1 MKRWLKPADPVLML
15 AAAAF
20 AGFSWLALLSAT
32 SGGWSP
38 SGMAVRQ
45 AGYIL
50 LGLVVM
56 HLVSCL
62 DYRRVRYAAWP
73 IYVLVLLLLVAV
85 MLPGVGQAAKGAQRW
100 ISLGPLGT
108 LQPSEPA
115 KLAVVLLLAH
125 YLASRL
131 KHHRTF
137 RVKWLAGCLAIAGVP
152 FLLVAAQPDLGTGIV
167 IMALAFVMLFQAGAS
182 PIHLGGIVFAGLGIL
197 PLVLK
202 EYQRHRLLVFLNP
215 SIDPQG
221 TGYNIMQ
228 SQTAI
233 GSGGIWGT
241 GLFYGPMSQ
250 RGFVPENHTDFLLT
264 VVGEEAGLV
273 GTLALLALF
282 LLLCFAL
289 VRITVKAIDLLGVL
303 LGVGVTSLMGLQALI
318 NIGMVVGALPVVG
331 LPLPLASFGGSAMVT
346 NFAALG
352 LAASISRV
360 SREPDFA
367 REVCELD

>member
-1 MKRWLKPADPVLML
+1 MRRWLKLADPVLML
-15 AAAAF
+15 AALSF
-20 AGFSWLALLSAT
+20 AGLAWLALLSAT

-38 SGMAVRQ
+38 SGIAVRQ
-45 AGYIL
+45 GVYIL
-50 LGLVVM
+50 LGLGVM

-62 DYRRVRYAAWP
+62 DYRKVRYASWP
-73 IYVLVLLLLVAV
+73 FYVLSLLLLVAV
-85 MLPGVGQAAKGAQRW
+85 MIPGIGQAAKGAQRW
-100 ISLGPLGT
+100 ISLGPMGT
-108 LQPSEPA
+108 LQPSEPT

-125 YLASRL
+125 FLATRI
-131 KHHRTF
+131 KQHRNF
-137 RVKWLAGCLAIAGVP
+137 QDRWLFHGLLIAGVP

-167 IMALAFVMLFQAGAS
+167 VVALAFVMLFQAGAN
-182 PIHLGGIVFAGLGIL
+182 PLHLAGLVFAGLGIL

-202 EYQRHRLLVFLNP
+202 EYQRTRLLVFMNP

-221 TGYNIMQ
+221 TGYNIIQ
-228 SQTAI
+228 STTAI

-241 GLFYGPMSQ
+241 GLFSGPMSQ

-273 GTLALLALF
+273 GTLAMLGLF
-282 LLLCFAL
+282 LLLCLAL
-289 VRITVKAIDLLGVL
+289 VRITVKARDLLGVI
-303 LGVGVTSLMGLQALI
+303 LGVGVTTLMGLQALI
-318 NIGMVVGALPVVG
+318 NVGMVIGALPVVG

-367 REVCELD
+367 REICELE